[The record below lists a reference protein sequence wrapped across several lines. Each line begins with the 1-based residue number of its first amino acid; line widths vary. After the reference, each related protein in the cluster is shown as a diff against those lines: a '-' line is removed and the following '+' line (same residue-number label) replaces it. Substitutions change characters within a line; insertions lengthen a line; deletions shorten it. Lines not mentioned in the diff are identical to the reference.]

1 MAAGRVSTTLK
12 RLLEQRRLLRTTLG
26 GEAVE
31 KELEATGYDLQSAKT
46 SLEEADFK
54 WATVKAY
61 YSMFHAGRALLYR
74 AGYREKSHAALLTA
88 LRELYAK
95 PGKLDEAA
103 LDDFENAMSLREEAD
118 YAMTSSEEGAIRVVR
133 DAEKFI
139 ETAKAILDEKEES
152 HSDAHELGKGGGA
165 AR

>member
-1 MAAGRVSTTLK
+1 VSTTLK
-12 RLLEQRRLLRTTLG
+12 RLLEQRRLLRAALG
-26 GEAVE
+26 DEAI
-31 KELEATGYDLQSAKT
+31 KTELDGAEYDLLRAKT

-88 LRELYAK
+88 LKELYAK
-95 PGKLDEAA
+95 PGKLDEAS
-103 LDDFENAMSLREEAD
+103 LDDFDNAMSLREEAD
-118 YAMTSSEEGAIRVVR
+118 YAMTSSEEGAVRVVR

-139 ETAKAILDEKEES
+139 GRAKGLLEEKEEPQE
-152 HSDAHELGKGGGA
+152 DEHESGRGSSA
-165 AR
+165 TN

>member
-1 MAAGRVSTTLK
+1 MSTTLR
-12 RLLEQRRLLRTTLG
+12 RLIEQRRLLRATLG
-26 GEAVE
+26 DQAI
-31 KELEATGYDLQSAKT
+31 KTELDGAAYDLLRAKA

-88 LRELYAK
+88 LKELYAK

-118 YAMTSSEEGAIRVVR
+118 YAMTSSEEGAVRVVR

-139 ETAKAILDEKEES
+139 GRAKALLEEKEEP
-152 HSDAHELGKGGGA
+152 HSDNHESGRGSDA